1 MIGDLNIALVYDSVS
16 HQFVKPHF
24 DECINECIKSIS
36 DKRKSM
42 NGKRI
47 IRWMPGLGLLF
58 NYKRAYFGYDLKAGL
73 SVAAVALPVAIAY
86 TELLGINAIVGL
98 YACILP
104 MIIYALFGTSRQLI
118 TGPDAATCAVIA
130 AVVIP
135 LSAGDENTRWQ
146 LAIIMTAMTG
156 FWCILASHFR
166 LGAFTDFL
174 SRPILQGLLNG
185 VAITIMVGQISKVFG
200 FDTSPEYLIEKL
212 IEVPFR
218 LMDAHWPTLLMSTV
232 TLVLLL
238 GIRYFRHRWPAP
250 LIAMVAMTY
259 LSWQFDLANYGIA
272 IVNEEAGQTGL
283 FLPVVSMSSFHPG
296 LLRELIVPSINL
308 AVISFVSFMMTARS
322 FASKNGYE
330 VDADQELKALG
341 IANIAAALSQGFAVS
356 AASSRTA
363 VNDSVGGKTQ
373 LVSIIAALVILLV
386 LLFMTDFL
394 GYIPL
399 SSLGVVLIVSS
410 WSLLS
415 IRHIWSYRKRNPQAF
430 TLASF
435 TLLAVLL
442 AGLINGIGFAVLLG
456 LLQFL
461 RIVFRPTDQLLGVD
475 EQGMIHSMNKDNDI
489 ESIDGLMMYRF
500 NSPLTY
506 FNVGYFKKRVLQ
518 LVDSAPQRP
527 AWLAIDAAVSFTYDD
542 MSVFASIDEL
552 IRELKIKGVKL
563 VLAGRRT
570 ELNRW
575 IERNKM
581 ASNEDD
587 LIIAPDLYFVIRLY
601 QSRQQIKEKQ
611 KETRQAQLNQNNMHA
626 VIDVEP
632 LEEAIIQD
640 TPKEA

>member
-1 MIGDLNIALVYDSVS
+1 
-16 HQFVKPHF
+16 
-24 DECINECIKSIS
+24 
-36 DKRKSM
+36 M

-47 IRWMPGLGLLF
+47 IKWMPGLGLLF
-58 NYKRAYFGYDLKAGL
+58 NYKRTYFGYDLKAGL

-218 LMDAHWPTLLMSTV
+218 LMDAHWPTLLMSTI
-232 TLVLLL
+232 TLALLL
-238 GIRYFRHRWPAP
+238 GIRHFRSRWPAP
-250 LIAMVAMTY
+250 LIAMVVMTY
-259 LSWQFDLANYGIA
+259 LSWQFDLVNYGIA
-272 IVNEEAGQTGL
+272 IVNKDAGQIDM

-296 LLRELIVPSINL
+296 LLRELMVPSINL

-394 GYIPL
+394 AYIPL

-415 IRHIWSYRKRNPQAF
+415 IRHIWSYRKRNRQAF

-461 RIVFRPTDQLLGVD
+461 RIVFRPSDQLLGVD
-475 EQGMIHSMNKDNDI
+475 EQGMVHSMNKDNDI
-489 ESIDGLMMYRF
+489 EPIEGLMMYRF

-506 FNVGYFKKRVLQ
+506 FNVAYFKKRVLQ
-518 LVDSAPQRP
+518 LVDNAPKRP
-527 AWLAIDAAVSFTYDD
+527 AWLAVDAAVSFTYDD
-542 MSVFASIDEL
+542 VSVFAAIDEL

-575 IERNKM
+575 LERNKM
-581 ASNEDD
+581 SSNEDD

-601 QSRQQIKEKQ
+601 QSRLQIKEKQ
-611 KETRQAQLNQNNMHA
+611 KEELQAQQQQTNIERVTTSNITTEDVLLVKDTKLDNQL
-626 VIDVEP
+626 EP
-632 LEEAIIQD
+632 KKATE
-640 TPKEA
+640 

>member
-1 MIGDLNIALVYDSVS
+1 
-16 HQFVKPHF
+16 
-24 DECINECIKSIS
+24 
-36 DKRKSM
+36 M

-47 IRWMPGLGLLF
+47 IKWMPGLGLLF

-218 LMDAHWPTLLMSTV
+218 LMDAHWPTLLMSTI
-232 TLVLLL
+232 TLALLL
-238 GIRYFRHRWPAP
+238 GIRHFRSRWPAP
-250 LIAMVAMTY
+250 LIAMVVMTY
-259 LSWQFDLANYGIA
+259 LSWQFDLVDYGIA
-272 IVNEEAGQTGL
+272 IVNKDAGQIDM

-296 LLRELIVPSINL
+296 LLRELMVPSINL

-394 GYIPL
+394 AYIPL

-415 IRHIWSYRKRNPQAF
+415 IRHIWSYRKRNRQAF

-461 RIVFRPTDQLLGVD
+461 RIVFRPSDQLLGVD
-475 EQGMIHSMNKDNDI
+475 EQGMVHSMNKDNDI
-489 ESIDGLMMYRF
+489 EPIEGLMMYRF

-506 FNVGYFKKRVLQ
+506 FNVAYFKKRVLQ
-518 LVDSAPQRP
+518 LVDNAPKRP
-527 AWLAIDAAVSFTYDD
+527 AWLAVDAAVSFTYDD
-542 MSVFASIDEL
+542 VSVFAAIDEL

-575 IERNKM
+575 LERNKM
-581 ASNEDD
+581 SSNEDD

-601 QSRQQIKEKQ
+601 QSRLQIKEKQ
-611 KETRQAQLNQNNMHA
+611 KEELQAQQQQTNIERVATSNITTEDVLLAKDTKPDNQL
-626 VIDVEP
+626 EP
-632 LEEAIIQD
+632 KKAI
-640 TPKEA
+640 E